1 MISKLDIFSN
11 HYFEKSLKRVLG
23 RMPKSSG
30 TTWLKLFYATSDI
43 LSTKNIGKDHLETPS
58 QRRNQG
64 LLNVY

>member
-1 MISKLDIFSN
+1 MMSKLDIFAN

-43 LSTKNIGKDHLETPS
+43 LSIENIGKDHLETTS
-58 QRRNQG
+58 QRRS
-64 LLNVY
+64 